1 MENKRKES
9 YGITDFIKEPI
20 GILCIILAC
29 LVLFVVVVTCI
40 GISDPDFQQKMQ
52 QEEQQSKV
60 EAQVQ
65 PEKTMV
71 SCINDNGTKVKNSS
85 KELEAIE
92 PSDALIFFF
101 VWLELVVA
109 VFACVIFF
117 SNCTCGCCESSETS
131 HNNCGCSTEYSF
143 TREKPSCP
151 EDEAYYRHFG
161 ELWRFFLSRHPEYS
175 HTYVEDLDER
185 GKRAFDEVSKHY
197 YTYLHP
203 FERRNWCPSAYIGA
217 SGLA

>member
-101 VWLELVVA
+101 VCLELVVA
-109 VFACVIFF
+109 VFACVILF
-117 SNCTCGCCESSETS
+117 SNCTCGCCESGGTRRDNRDCNSR
-131 HNNCGCSTEYSF
+131 YYF
-143 TREKPSCP
+143 TRRKDPSYP
-151 EDEAYYRHFG
+151 ESYYRHFG
-161 ELWRFFLSRHPEYS
+161 ELWSFFLSRHPEYNN
-175 HTYVEDLDER
+175 TYVEDLDER
-185 GKRAFDEVSKHY
+185 GKRAFSEVRKY
-197 YTYLHP
+197 YYNLHP
-203 FERRNWCPSAYIGA
+203 FERRNWSQGGSIGA

>member
-9 YGITDFIKEPI
+9 YGITDFIKEPEVK
-20 GILCIILAC
+20 LCF
-29 LVLFVVVVTCI
+29 FVVCLLLSVFVMACI
-40 GISDPDFQQKMQ
+40 HVSDIAYQQKKLM
-52 QEEQQSKV
+52 
-60 EAQVQ
+60 
-65 PEKTMV
+65 
-71 SCINDNGTKVKNSS
+71 I
-85 KELEAIE
+85 
-92 PSDALIFFF
+92 
-101 VWLELVVA
+101 A
-109 VFACVIFF
+109 VLG
-117 SNCTCGCCESSETS
+117 TCGIIGGVVVLLIIGNLCCESSESSETS

-203 FERRNWCPSAYIGA
+203 FERRNWCPRAYIGA